1 MCLSIFFLN
10 YIIDMD
16 IYDYS
21 KKGLYLI
28 IIYCVFILFTHI
40 ISRRWLQVLMYMSY
54 ICVLLILILNLDS
67 AIEGKESPICL
78 GFIKQIDKF
87 NDKYRDSEQAGDTT
101 LITQDDIKVMER
113 VYTCACSETNKD
125 IFLRPENR
133 PENKKSKWPDSN
145 GIILEKTY
153 LEEYGDTCNEAN
165 KCKLVNRPLE
175 RCETKDS
182 CLYPGA
188 VCYKHPSFATVRTG
202 VDPAVKGVCIPESS
216 IFHLEELIDTYNS
229 ANCDPLADGGI
240 DYNCTTMW
248 DTRPGHTFLNTA
260 RDILGQTVGSGLS
273 SVGDVSICYHPM
285 EEKKQV
291 SSFDEETHKYIY
303 GSGSECCVQKEQPDN
318 HGQDHNLLSSL
329 RNTTLAD
336 VWDALGDTFYFTI
349 LEEISIIALKTGARA
364 MRTGETA
371 TEALANILKQRNF
384 IIRGVRGAVANTYKL
399 AKGIRILL
407 SSEHRAAELAKIFI
421 DIASKFKAGLESLNE
436 IRKAAQVGG
445 RLGIR
450 GAEAAVATAAE
461 AEVAEKAAE
470 KASAKAL
477 AAGADGIGEA
487 GLWFG
492 EAAGEKIGAK
502 VGAKFLDAIPII
514 GQVLMVLQVVGMA
527 MDETGYGGYE
537 NIIHNKE
544 LIESKSDLLEGLFIN
559 GLKGLGSNPPYSVD
573 WISTFFNGE
582 TPNEG
587 SVWPFNMA
595 EVSDEDKPEC
605 DKLVKIIQAMKTHT
619 DKIHVEEYS
628 GQLQNYL
635 DSFNDPE
642 YTERVFAELHAIST
656 NENDTEVQNNMSTY
670 FEEYMANYIHGHT
683 TKADSE
689 TNDQNIYD
697 RILET
702 VGLLGDAN
710 YKSSSITGVYSN
722 AAEANAETA
731 AISAG
736 TGALIYLNK
745 ELSST
750 KYSGILFTEKA
761 VDLYNR
767 YRDLRAG
774 QEYVAFS
781 KYYLDIAYTESNAD
795 YPNGEK
801 HHLKKLPISDSTP
814 NFSELNISRHNPI
827 VTQGMAQITGIG
839 DLVNICQ
846 YGAKLGIANYNH
858 SGLHGIF
865 EEGVQ
870 GTQLSQT
877 WLKPGP
883 NTIQP
888 FATYSGLTGP
898 DSCRDSCKENVYTQ
912 GISEENIK
920 MRSDNFHNR
929 IMSWNYADKTGW
941 KSKDDDDKSSSLIAH
956 MKAVSGPH
964 DIVMDDDNRICNI
977 GSAYCDRAGN
987 LDDEFNNL
995 YGGNHGNATNH
1006 YGQHYGTDNRQYND
1020 CEASTTHEV
1029 VAFIFGDSLTNT
1041 IGRWF
1046 T

>member
-1 MCLSIFFLN
+1 
-10 YIIDMD
+10 MD

-28 IIYCVFILFTHI
+28 LIYCGFILIKHV
-40 ISRRWLQVLMYMSY
+40 ISRSWGQVLIYMSY

-67 AIEGKESPICL
+67 AIEEKESPICL

-113 VYTCACSETNKD
+113 VYTCACSETNND

-153 LEEYGDTCNEAN
+153 LEEYGDTCNDNN

-182 CLYPGA
+182 CLYPGT

-229 ANCDPLADGGI
+229 ANCDPLPGGGI
-240 DYNCTTMW
+240 DYNCTTLW
-248 DTRPGHTFLNTA
+248 DTRPGHSFINTA

-273 SVGDVSICYHPM
+273 SVGDESICYHPM

-303 GSGSECCVQKEQPDN
+303 GPGSECCVQKEQPDN
-318 HGQDHNLLSSL
+318 HGQDHNLLSAL
-329 RNTTLAD
+329 RNMTVSD
-336 VWDALGDTFYFTI
+336 VMDALGEQILFTI
-349 LEEISIIALKTGARA
+349 FEELSIIALKTGVRV

-371 TEALANILKQRNF
+371 TEAFANILKQRNF
-384 IIRGVRGAVANTYKL
+384 IVRGVRGAVVNTYKL
-399 AKGIRILL
+399 AKGIVSLL
-407 SSEHRAAELAKIFI
+407 RSEHRAADLAKIFI

-450 GAEAAVATAAE
+450 SAESAVADAA
-461 AEVAEKAAE
+461 ATEVAEKAAE

-477 AAGADGIGEA
+477 ASGAEGA
-487 GLWFG
+487 G
-492 EAAGEKIGAK
+492 EAALVELGEAAAEKTATK
-502 VGAKFLDAIPII
+502 VGSKFVDAIPII
-514 GQVLMVLQVVGMA
+514 GQVLMVVQIVGMA

-537 NIIHNKE
+537 NIIQNKE

-573 WISTFFNGE
+573 WISTFFNEE

-587 SVWPFNMA
+587 SAWPFNMD
-595 EVSDEDKPEC
+595 EVSAGDKPEC
-605 DKLVKIIQAMKTHT
+605 DRLVKIIQAMKTHS
-619 DKIHVEEYS
+619 DEIHMTEYS
-628 GQLQNYL
+628 KQLGNYL
-635 DSFNDPE
+635 DSFDDEE
-642 YTERVFAELHAIST
+642 YTERVFAELHDIST
-656 NENDTEVQNNMSTY
+656 NPNDTEVQNNMSTY
-670 FEEYMANYIHGHT
+670 FEEYLANYIHGHV

-689 TNDQNIYD
+689 KNDQEIYD
-697 RILET
+697 RTLET
-702 VGLLGDAN
+702 VGLLGNTN
-710 YKSSSITGVYSN
+710 YKGSSITGVYSN
-722 AAEANAETA
+722 AAEANAEVA

-774 QEYVAFS
+774 QQYVAFS
-781 KYYLDIAYTESNAD
+781 KYYLDISYTESNAD

-801 HHLKKLPISDSTP
+801 HHLKKMAISDSTP

-846 YGAKLGIANYNH
+846 YGTKLGIANYNH
-858 SGLHGIF
+858 SGLHGMF

-870 GTQLSQT
+870 GTDLSGT

-912 GISEENIK
+912 GISEARIK

-941 KSKDDDDKSSSLIAH
+941 KSKGDGDDKSSALIAN
-956 MKAVSGPH
+956 MRAVSGPH

-987 LDDEFNNL
+987 LDDEFNNH
-995 YGGNHGNATNH
+995 YGGNHAARGAATNH
-1006 YGQHYGTDNRQYND
+1006 FGQHYGTDNRQYND
-1020 CEASTTHEV
+1020 CEASTAHEFT
-1029 VAFIFGDSLTNT
+1029 AFIFGDSLTNT

>member
-67 AIEGKESPICL
+67 AIEEKESPICL